1 MAIKK
6 VSTLEEYRTLVH
18 SAGESDITL
27 ITEGNVVKYDG
38 VNVEVSIPKPNDAV
52 YRDNEGGIHF
62 IDRKTFNYLLM
73 PSNWV
78 FEEFY
83 YYGWAD
89 EPYVDMGNG
98 LLWAKKNIDVTQG
111 DKFAKTAFQYECSFF
126 SWGNVDG
133 HNPSSTSAFSY
144 NWGSVNAAEPW
155 YEGQPYGDTPG
166 ASLEASFAANSGN
179 DAARE
184 NLGGSWRMPTSAENG
199 TLFGNINY
207 IDANGVVVPA
217 SKTDKRVLV
226 NGIRGLYVESKTNGH
241 RLFFACSGVGAGRS
255 WSNRGS
261 GGYYWSSSFYSARYA
276 RFLSFN
282 SGGVSPQYS
291 SNRYNGFVVRSVQ
304 NTF

>member
-62 IDRKTFNYLLM
+62 IDRKTFNYRLM

-111 DKFAKTAFQYECSFF
+111 DKLAKSAFQYECSFF
-126 SWGNVDG
+126 SWGNIDG

-144 NWGSVNAAEPW
+144 NWGGVNNAEPW
-155 YEGQPYGDTPG
+155 YDGQPYGSTQG
-166 ASLEASFAANSGN
+166 AALDASFAADSGY

-184 NLGGSWRMPTSAENG
+184 HLGGSWRMPTNTENN

-226 NGIRGLYVESKTNGH
+226 NGIRGLYLESKTNGK
-241 RLFFACSGVGAGRS
+241 RLFFACSGYGFGTS
-255 WSNRGS
+255 WYVRGS
-261 GGYYWSSSFYSARYA
+261 NGYYWSASFYSARLA
-276 RFLSFN
+276 RLLNFY
-282 SGGVSPQYS
+282 SGGVNPQYTGY
-291 SNRYNGFVVRSVQ
+291 RYYGFAVRPVQ
-304 NTF
+304 

>member
-6 VSTLEEYRTLVH
+6 VTTLEEYRTLVH

-62 IDRKTFNYLLM
+62 IDRKTFNYRLM

-98 LLWAKKNIDVTQG
+98 LLWAKKNIDVTQS
-111 DKFAKTAFQYECSFF
+111 DKLAKSAFQYECSFF

-144 NWGSVNAAEPW
+144 NWGSVNNAEPW
-155 YEGQPYGDTPG
+155 YDNQPYGSTPG
-166 ASLEASFAANSGN
+166 ASLAASFAADSGY

-184 NLGGSWRMPTSAENG
+184 NLGGSWRMPTNAEHG
-199 TLFGNINY
+199 TLFGNIYY
-207 IDANGVVVPA
+207 INANGERI
-217 SKTDKRVLV
+217 SSSTTDKRVLV
-226 NGIRGLYVESKTNGH
+226 NGIRGLYLESKTNGR
-241 RLFFACSGVGAGRS
+241 RLFFACSGLGTGRS
-255 WSNRGS
+255 WDYRGS
-261 GGYYWSSSFYSARYA
+261 NGYYWSSSFNSARNA
-276 RFLSFN
+276 RYLLFY
-282 SGGVSPQYS
+282 SGGVSPQHNYS
-291 SNRYNGFVVRSVQ
+291 RCSGFAVRPVQ
-304 NTF
+304 N

>member
-6 VSTLEEYRTLVH
+6 VNTLEEYRTLVH

-62 IDRKTFNYLLM
+62 IDRKTFNYRLM

-98 LLWAKKNIDVTQG
+98 LLWAKKNIDVTRA
-111 DKFAKTAFQYECSFF
+111 DKLAKSAFQYECSFF

-144 NWGSVNAAEPW
+144 NWGSVNNAEPW
-155 YEGQPYGDTPG
+155 YEGQPYGSTPG
-166 ASLEASFAANSGN
+166 ASLVASFAADSGY

-184 NLGGSWRMPTSAENG
+184 NLGGSWRMPTNAENS

-207 IDANGVVVPA
+207 IKANGEQVP
-217 SKTDKRVLV
+217 SSTTDKRVLV
-226 NGIRGLYVESKTNGH
+226 NGIRGLYLESKTNGR
-241 RLFFACSGVGAGRS
+241 RLFFACSGGGTGRS
-255 WSNRGS
+255 WYNRGS
-261 GGYYWSSSFYSARYA
+261 LGLYWSSSFYSARNA
-276 RFLSFN
+276 RYLIFY
-282 SGGVSPQYS
+282 SGGVDPQNDNY
-291 SNRYNGFVVRSVQ
+291 RCLGFAVRPVQ
-304 NTF
+304 N

>member
-6 VSTLEEYRTLVH
+6 VNTLEEYRTLVH

-52 YRDNEGGIHF
+52 CRDNEGGIHF
-62 IDRKTFNYLLM
+62 IDRKTFNYRLM

-98 LLWAKKNIDVTQG
+98 LLWAKKNIDVTQS
-111 DKFAKTAFQYECSFF
+111 DNLAKSAFQYECSFF

-155 YEGQPYGDTPG
+155 YEGQPYGSTPG
-166 ASLEASFAANSGN
+166 ASLEASFAADSGY

-184 NLGGSWRMPTSAENG
+184 NLGGSWRMPTNAEHG

-207 IDANGVVVPA
+207 INANGERVP
-217 SKTDKRVLV
+217 SSTTDKRVLV
-226 NGIRGLYVESKTNGH
+226 NGIRGLYLESKTNGR
-241 RLFFACSGVGAGRS
+241 RLFFACSGFGTGRS
-255 WSNRGS
+255 WLNRGA
-261 GGYYWSSSFYSARYA
+261 GGYCWSSSFFSARGA
-276 RFLSFN
+276 RSFYFD
-282 SGGVSPQYS
+282 SGGVSPQNYYS
-291 SNRYNGFVVRSVQ
+291 RYYGFAVRPVQ
-304 NTF
+304 N

>member
-6 VSTLEEYRTLVH
+6 VNVLEEYRTLVH

-62 IDRKTFNYLLM
+62 IDRKTFNYRLM

-111 DKFAKTAFQYECSFF
+111 DKLAKSAFQYECSFF

-144 NWGSVNAAEPW
+144 NWGGVNDAEPW
-155 YEGQPYGDTPG
+155 YEGQPYGSTPG
-166 ASLEASFAANSGN
+166 ASLVASFAADSGY

-184 NLGGSWRMPTSAENG
+184 NLGGSWRMPTNAENG

-207 IDANGVVVPA
+207 INANGERIP
-217 SKTDKRVLV
+217 SSITDKRVLV
-226 NGIRGLYVESKTNGH
+226 NGIRGLYLESKTNGH
-241 RLFFACSGVGAGRS
+241 RLFFACSGNGSGRS
-255 WSNRGS
+255 WGIRGS
-261 GGYYWSSSFYSARYA
+261 NGYYWSSSFDSARNA
-276 RFLSFN
+276 RGLSFH
-282 SGGVSPQYS
+282 SGGVLPQNSGY
-291 SNRYNGFVVRSVQ
+291 RCRGFAVRPVQ
-304 NTF
+304 N

>member
-6 VSTLEEYRTLVH
+6 VNTLEEYRTLVH

-62 IDRKTFNYLLM
+62 IGRKTFNYLLM

-98 LLWAKKNIDVTQG
+98 LLWAKRNIDVTQS
-111 DKFAKTAFQYECSFF
+111 DKLAKSAFQYECSFF

-144 NWGSVNAAEPW
+144 DWGGVNNAEPW
-155 YEGQPYGDTPG
+155 YEGQPYGSTPG
-166 ASLEASFAANSGN
+166 ASLEASFAADSGY

-184 NLGGSWRMPTSAENG
+184 NLGGSWRMPTNAEHD

-207 IDANGVVVPA
+207 INANGERIP
-217 SKTDKRVLV
+217 SSTTDKRVLV
-226 NGIRGLYVESKTNGH
+226 NGIRGLYLESKTNGR
-241 RLFFACSGVGAGRS
+241 RLFFSASGYGYGRS
-255 WSNRGS
+255 WNSRGS
-261 GGYYWSSSFYSARYA
+261 GGDYWSASFYSARVA
-276 RFLSFN
+276 RDLYFY
-282 SGGVSPQYS
+282 SGGVNPRGNDS
-291 SNRYNGFVVRSVQ
+291 RYIGFAVRAVK
-304 NTF
+304 N

>member
-6 VSTLEEYRTLVH
+6 VNTLEEYRTLVH

-52 YRDNEGGIHF
+52 YRDNDGGIHF
-62 IDRKTFNYLLM
+62 IDRKTFNYRLM

-98 LLWAKKNIDVTQG
+98 LLWAKKNIDVTQA
-111 DKFAKTAFQYECSFF
+111 DKLAKSAFQYECSFF
-126 SWGNVDG
+126 SWGNIDG
-133 HNPSSTSAFSY
+133 HNPSSVSAFSY
-144 NWGSVNAAEPW
+144 NWGGVNASEPW
-155 YEGQPYGDTPG
+155 YEGRPYGSTPG
-166 ASLEASFAANSGN
+166 ASLVASFAAGSGY

-184 NLGGSWRMPTSAENG
+184 NLGGNWRMPTNTEND

-207 IDANGVVVPA
+207 INANGERIP
-217 SKTDKRVLV
+217 SSTTDKRVLV
-226 NGIRGLYVESKTNGH
+226 NGIIGLYLESKTNGN
-241 RLFFACSGVGAGRS
+241 RLFFSASGVGNGSS
-255 WSNRGS
+255 WNNRGS
-261 GGYYWSSSFYSARYA
+261 YGYYWSSSFFSSRYA
-276 RFLSFN
+276 RSLNFS
-282 SGGVSPQYS
+282 SGGVYPQY
-291 SNRYNGFVVRSVQ
+291 NVDRYYGFAVRAVQ
-304 NTF
+304 S

>member
-6 VSTLEEYRTLVH
+6 VNTLEEYRTLVH

-62 IDRKTFNYLLM
+62 IDRKTFNYRLM

-89 EPYVDMGNG
+89 EPYVDMGDG

-111 DKFAKTAFQYECSFF
+111 DKLAKSAFQYECSFF

-144 NWGSVNAAEPW
+144 NWGSVNNAEPW
-155 YEGQPYGDTPG
+155 YDGQPYGSTPG
-166 ASLEASFAANSGN
+166 ASLAASFAADSGY

-184 NLGGSWRMPTSAENG
+184 NLGGSWRMPTNAEHG
-199 TLFGNINY
+199 TLFGNIYY
-207 IDANGVVVPA
+207 INANGERI
-217 SKTDKRVLV
+217 SSSTTDKRVLV
-226 NGIRGLYVESKTNGH
+226 NGIRGLYLESKTNGR
-241 RLFFACSGVGAGRS
+241 RLFFACSGSGSGRS
-255 WSNRGS
+255 WYDRGS
-261 GGYYWSSSFYSARYA
+261 YGYYWSSSFYSARNA
-276 RFLSFN
+276 RYLYFG
-282 SGGVSPQYS
+282 SGGVYPQYY
-291 SNRYNGFVVRSVQ
+291 NYGRYNGFAVRPVQ
-304 NTF
+304 N

>member
-6 VSTLEEYRTLVH
+6 VTTLEEYRTLVH

-62 IDRKTFNYLLM
+62 IDRKTFNYRLM

-98 LLWAKKNIDVTQG
+98 LLWAKKNIDVTQS
-111 DKFAKTAFQYECSFF
+111 DKLAKSAFQYECSFF

-133 HNPSSTSAFSY
+133 HNPSSTSAFTY
-144 NWGSVNAAEPW
+144 NWGSVNNAEPW
-155 YEGQPYGDTPG
+155 YDGQPYGSTPG
-166 ASLEASFAANSGN
+166 ASLAASFAADSGY

-184 NLGGSWRMPTSAENG
+184 ILGGSSRMPTNAENG
-199 TLFGNINY
+199 TLFGNIYY
-207 IDANGVVVPA
+207 INANGERI
-217 SKTDKRVLV
+217 SSSTTDKRVLV
-226 NGIRGLYVESKTNGH
+226 NGIRGLYLESKTNGR
-241 RLFFACSGVGAGRS
+241 RLFFACSGNGAGRS
-255 WSNRGS
+255 WYNRGS
-261 GGYYWSSSFYSARYA
+261 YGLYWSSSFNSARYA
-276 RFLSFN
+276 RLLYFY
-282 SGGVSPQYS
+282 SGGVYPQN
-291 SNRYNGFVVRSVQ
+291 SNYRCYGFAVRPVQ
-304 NTF
+304 N

>member
-52 YRDNEGGIHF
+52 YRDNDGGIHF
-62 IDRKTFNYLLM
+62 IDRKTFNYRLM

-111 DKFAKTAFQYECSFF
+111 DKLAKSAFQYECSFF

-144 NWGSVNAAEPW
+144 NWGSVNNAEPW
-155 YEGQPYGDTPG
+155 YEGQPYGSTPG
-166 ASLEASFAANSGN
+166 ASLVTSFAANSGY

-184 NLGGSWRMPTSAENG
+184 NLGGSWRMPTNTEHG

-207 IDANGVVVPA
+207 INANGEQVP
-217 SKTDKRVLV
+217 SSTTDKRVLV
-226 NGIRGLYVESKTNGH
+226 NGIRGLYLESKTNGH
-241 RLFFACSGVGAGRS
+241 RLFFACSGYGTGRS
-255 WSNRGS
+255 WSYRGS
-261 GGYYWSSSFYSARYA
+261 YGHYWSSAFVSARYA
-276 RFLSFN
+276 RYLDFY
-282 SGGVSPQYS
+282 SGGVYPQNSYS
-291 SNRYNGFVVRSVQ
+291 RCCGFAVRPVQ
-304 NTF
+304 N